1 MRNLVAIIF
10 IVAVATSSP
19 AMAASASKQE
29 SAGVGAGVVIGALAG
44 GPVGAIIGA
53 AIGAKLGDTMHNKSS
68 AIDTLSGSL
77 DESRS
82 DIAILEGDIRA
93 LNGDIDSLSAEL
105 EHFQEIDR
113 PQLVNLMQAGIAMD
127 LLFRTDEHVL
137 ADTTGGR
144 LSELASAVAQ
154 MRDVRVQ
161 LDGFA
166 DERGDSEYNLKLS
179 ERRVNFVREQ
189 LVAAGINPSQIRVS
203 AHGEAPAQ
211 DESVDSYALE
221 RRVSL
226 KLFIAGGNTPDSST
240 EPFAQAA
247 N

>member
-1 MRNLVAIIF
+1 MRNLVATIL

-19 AMAASASKQE
+19 AIAASASKQE
-29 SAGVGAGVVIGALAG
+29 NAGVGVGVVIGALAG

-53 AIGAKLGDTMHNKSS
+53 AIGAKVGDTMHNKAST
-68 AIDTLSGSL
+68 IDTLSGSL

-82 DIAILEGDIRA
+82 DIAILESDIRT
-93 LNGDIDSLSAEL
+93 LSAEL

-113 PQLVNLMQAGIAMD
+113 PQLVSLMQAGIAMD
-127 LLFRTDEHVL
+127 LLFRTDEYVL

-144 LSELASAVAQ
+144 LADLAGAVAQ

-166 DERGDSEYNLKLS
+166 DERGDSDYNLKLS
-179 ERRVNFVREQ
+179 RKRVEFVREQ
-189 LVAAGINPSQIRVS
+189 LIAAGINPSQIRVS

-221 RRVSL
+221 RRVALKIFIDGDSL
-226 KLFIAGGNTPDSST
+226 DSAT
-240 EPFAQAA
+240 EPFASTA

>member
-1 MRNLVAIIF
+1 MRNLVAIIL

-53 AIGAKLGDTMHNKSS
+53 AIGAKVGDTMHNKAST
-68 AIDTLSGSL
+68 IDTLSGSL
-77 DESRS
+77 EVSRGELALLES
-82 DIAILEGDIRA
+82 DVDT
-93 LNGDIDSLSAEL
+93 LSAEL
-105 EHFQEIDR
+105 ARFEKIDR
-113 PQLVNLMQAGIAMD
+113 PQLINLMQAGIAMD
-127 LLFRTDEHVL
+127 LLFRTDEFVL
-137 ADTTGGR
+137 ANTTGSR
-144 LSELASAVAQ
+144 LAELAGAVAQ
-154 MRDVRVQ
+154 MKDIRVQ

-166 DERGDSEYNLKLS
+166 DERGDSEYNLELS
-179 ERRVNFVREQ
+179 AKRVEFVREQ
-189 LVAAGINPSQIRVS
+189 LVAAGIDPSHIRVS

-211 DESVDSYALE
+211 DDSVDSYALE

-226 KLFIAGGNTPDSST
+226 KIFIDNEESI
-240 EPFAQAA
+240 EPFASAV